1 MCLSFKQLS
10 FGREEGDWNRMCVHN
25 AEDVRG
31 QESSSKVLAG
41 LGNKVMKT
49 RSKGG
54 GSGAGK

>member
-1 MCLSFKQLS
+1 
-10 FGREEGDWNRMCVHN
+10 MCVHN